1 MGGALTW
8 PEGRSPART
17 WKGGDR
23 MDPWIMT
30 DPRTGAKVASTRLA
44 RGAAN
49 LIEAP
54 VAGIGL
60 AGICALAT
68 APVVM
73 LCWRFQLQVALEA
86 VLWLLGGVLVGGTL
100 IFGYNGYR
108 RGVSWVADGL
118 HDAIAH
124 RQLRRQLGTPPPD
137 CQVPE
142 TALSLAPLGMP
153 PVPGDTALS
162 RSTQPSEQGAS
173 EN

>member
-1 MGGALTW
+1 
-8 PEGRSPART
+8 
-17 WKGGDR
+17 

-30 DPRTGAKVASTRLA
+30 DPRTGEKVASTRLA

-60 AGICALAT
+60 ASICALAT
-68 APVVM
+68 APVVI
-73 LCWRFQLQVALEA
+73 LCWRFHFLAALEA
-86 VLWLLGGVLVGGTL
+86 ALWLLGGVLVGGTL

-124 RQLRRQLGTPPPD
+124 RQLRRQHGISSTD

-142 TALSLAPLGMP
+142 TALSLAPPGTP

-162 RSTQPSEQGAS
+162 RSTQPSAQRVS